1 MKDQIV
7 NKMFKKH
14 LVDFSIIIFIFLID
28 RLSKLLIIGSPETYE
43 QYGISITS
51 FLNFNLIW
59 NEGIAFGLFSFNE
72 KLYYNFL
79 TIFICLITVIIIWL
93 MFRSSG
99 FEKLSYIM
107 IIGGSFGNIFDR
119 VFYSAVPDFIDI
131 HINNLLTRSIKK
143 IKIIIEKSTKR
154 FLNILFTIRSFTG
167 CASDFPTYR
176 TFFTCRFAC
185 FYNYLICVAILNFD

>member
-28 RLSKLLIIGSPETYE
+28 RVSKMLIISSPETYE
-43 QYGISITS
+43 QYGISVTP

-72 KLYYNFL
+72 KIYYNIL
-79 TIFICLITVIIIWL
+79 TIFICLIITIIIWL
-93 MFRSSG
+93 MFRSEG

-107 IIGGSFGNIFDR
+107 IIGGSFGNVFDR
-119 VFYSAVPDFIDI
+119 IFYSAVPDFIDI
-131 HINNLLTRSIKK
+131 HFNNFHWFIFNVADIFVTLGIFCLISIEIFSKK
-143 IKIIIEKSTKR
+143 INE
-154 FLNILFTIRSFTG
+154 
-167 CASDFPTYR
+167 
-176 TFFTCRFAC
+176 
-185 FYNYLICVAILNFD
+185 NYK